1 MSLEWT
7 IFKHKWTAYHSSV
20 LPLVYLA
27 SRRQIVAHWLWPMEQ
42 HWHQKHVW
50 PEMRGLKFSE
60 IWWNLV
66 TVWQMEIRVLS
77 VTPTFGQSCKWWHQ
91 TFWKVLEIFGSSE
104 VESFGRW
111 CFVILSS
118 IVIYLLFLGLLSV
131 GDGDEVNADL
141 GAVHELC
148 VALVCCSED

>member
-1 MSLEWT
+1 MSLEWM
-7 IFKHKWTAYHSSV
+7 IFKHRWTAYDSSV
-20 LPLVYLA
+20 LPLVYLG
-27 SRRQIVAHWLWPMEQ
+27 SRRQIVASLVMAHGTTLASKACVTGNE
-42 HWHQKHVW
+42 
-50 PEMRGLKFSE
+50 GTE

-66 TVWQMEIRVLS
+66 TVWQIEIRVLN

-91 TFWKVLEIFGSSE
+91 TFWKVLEIVGSCE
-104 VESFGRW
+104 VESFGNW

-118 IVIYLLFLGLLSV
+118 IVIFVLFLGLLRM

-148 VALVCCSED
+148 VALACCSEE